1 MTHKLVTR
9 CSVHRNLHQVHPR
22 RTPANKRKRR
32 RHSLAE
38 GEGRGSGGD
47 PRQKF
52 QSRLPA
58 SQRHRNRRR
67 IPPHPPRL
75 RCPHTH
81 TARGAHSTLR
91 PRGGTHSSALPPPP
105 PPHGRSSPGG
115 RPGTKRRDARE
126 HRAIATERNANPWR
140 PPCRTARPGPP
151 RTRRSHGESG
161 ASRAAPRPPA
171 APPAGTEPAPRR
183 FRKPA
188 AGRGGQRRA
197 GQQPA
202 PGRAA
207 ERPRGT
213 ARPAPPPPPQGARGR
228 GRKAAAAR
236 GRAARE
242 RRYSRGAAVAVLV
255 GDGLDAAAP
264 RHADVAVQEAEVDAD
279 HRHDCAGCSPP
290 ACDRCAAGTGRRR
303 LFPTAEHQPPTGGCS
318 PLRRRAVPAGGQSAG
333 RRLRLRQ
340 FPEGLGPRGRRAPR
354 IPERSGNGG
363 RRCHQ
368 SAAPRRA
375 SVLRRGPARPLKGAA
390 RSPSLP
396 QRHSSV
402 LPSGGFA
409 FSERRG
415 ARPAY
420 PRYRYVGSYGYRFRH
435 KHQDHTTH
443 STVTAV

>member
-1 MTHKLVTR
+1 MLSTQKPTPGPPAQNARQQEKAPEALFSR
-9 CSVHRNLHQVHPR
+9 R
-22 RTPANKRKRR
+22 RTGQRGGIPGRSFRAGSRPLSAIGTDGGSLRILPVSAARTHTRR
-32 RHSLAE
+32 GARTARC
-38 GEGRGSGGD
+38 GRGEARTA
-47 PRQKF
+47 PRC
-52 QSRLPA
+52 
-58 SQRHRNRRR
+58 
-67 IPPHPPRL
+67 PPRL
-75 RCPHTH
+75 RHTAVRAPAAAPERSGETH
-81 TARGAHSTLR
+81 ASTEPSQRKETRARGAR
-91 PRGGTHSSALPPPP
+91 RAA
-105 PPHGRSSPGG
+105 PHGPVLQGHG
-115 RPGTKRRDARE
+115 E
-126 HRAIATERNANPWR
+126 V
-140 PPCRTARPGPP
+140 TARD
-151 RTRRSHGESG
+151 GESG

-264 RHADVAVQEAEVDAD
+264 RNADVAVQEAEVDAD